1 MPDRASQHVRPIVL
15 QGTLLVSGASVMIIE
30 ILGTRILGPFYGLG
44 LQVWA
49 ALITVALVALAV
61 GYWIGGRVADRWG
74 SPTLFHA
81 LVAGAG
87 LATFL
92 VRLLASPTLHAFAG
106 LGLEAGA
113 LASAFVIFGPALF
126 LLGMLTPLAV
136 RLHPRHAV
144 ETGSTVGRLYAVS
157 TIGSVIGA
165 LLAGFVLVPLMP
177 ISRIFQVVAA
187 SLGIVG
193 LIGLATRRRGIAA
206 VALVLLIVGGVPERE
221 PVGSYPGLHLIRDE
235 QTFYGHVQTIDSD
248 KTGERYLMLDG
259 LIHTHVRNDDPEDP
273 IQCQY
278 VRKASLVPLFMPE
291 AKRFLLIGCGG
302 GSMLRLLA
310 GEGRTF
316 DVVDI
321 DEAVLR
327 AAKEDFGADVEGARF
342 HVGDGRV
349 FLRGRGPWDAI
360 LLDVVSTEVMP
371 EHLCSVEFLREVKDR
386 LVPGGVLLMNSIGRP
401 GGRVLGS
408 FAKTIDAVFKHR
420 MGFGA
425 HVRPESMNVVWL
437 AMDREIPV
445 KRLPRLELYTRYEPR
460 DEGIV
465 LTDDYNPVN
474 PWNAGVGLTLRR
486 ELHET
491 FGRRI
496 FEAR

>member
-1 MPDRASQHVRPIVL
+1 MPNRGSEHVRPLLL
-15 QGTLLVSGASVMIIE
+15 QFTLLVSGASVMIIE

-49 ALITVALVALAV
+49 ALITVALVALAF
-61 GYWIGGRVADRWG
+61 GYWIGGKVADRWQ
-74 SPTLFHA
+74 SAALFHA

-92 VRLLASPTLHAFAG
+92 VRMLASPILHAFAG

-113 LASAFVIFGPALF
+113 LASALVIFGPALF

-136 RLHPRHAV
+136 RLHPRHAE
-144 ETGSTVGRLYAVS
+144 ETGRTVGRLYAVS

-187 SLGIVG
+187 SLGGVG
-193 LIGLATRRRGIAA
+193 LIGLVARRPRLAVGAVILLVAA
-206 VALVLLIVGGVPERE
+206 GLPTRE
-221 PVGSYPGLHLIRDE
+221 PVGSYPGLDLIRDE
-235 QTFYGHVQTIDSD
+235 QTFYGHVQTIDSERN
-248 KTGERYLMLDG
+248 GERYLMLDG
-259 LIHTHVRNDDPEDP
+259 LIHTHVRIDNPEDP

-278 VRKASLVPLFMPE
+278 VRKASLVPLLMPE

-302 GSMLRLLA
+302 GSMLRLLS
-310 GEGRTF
+310 GHGRTF

-327 AAKEDFGADVEGARF
+327 AAKEDFEAGVEGARF

-349 FLRGRGPWDAI
+349 FLRDRGPWDVI

-371 EHLCSVEFLREVKDR
+371 EHLCSVEFLREAKDR

-408 FAKTIDAVFKHR
+408 FAKTLDAVFAHR

-437 AMDREIPV
+437 ATDRKMPTEDIPRV
-445 KRLPRLELYTRYEPR
+445 ELYSRYEPR
-460 DEGIV
+460 EEGIV

-474 PWNAGVGLTLRR
+474 AWNAGVGLTLRR